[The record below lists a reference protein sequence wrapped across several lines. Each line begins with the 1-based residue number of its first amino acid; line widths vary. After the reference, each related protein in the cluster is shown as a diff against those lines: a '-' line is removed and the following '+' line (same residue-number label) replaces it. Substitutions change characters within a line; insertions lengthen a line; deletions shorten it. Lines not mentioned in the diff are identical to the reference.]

1 MDVTCAIPSGIACRA
16 IRNKRSF
23 PRRRSGS
30 GRVLGVDYC
39 KHEQEAQSDWWG
51 GWEGGLVKERG
62 SKDKRGWKALLITS
76 VILCSQYSPKQ
87 QFWSESLQVSSR
99 SSTREA
105 QGEPALI
112 LFQQWA
118 YHGREEE
125 GPSLVGCFPCEK
137 AYVPVGTETLL
148 TQTYKQTGSEICS
161 VLQGQGRI
169 FHSVEPEP
177 QNHLPKI
184 NWCSGNRFSDRIWR
198 RTQFRGRHS
207 EGVSVNCSCRK
218 AVLWE
223 NKRVLKPLLSVVWF
237 FFFVSAKFPFP
248 LISDW

>member
-105 QGEPALI
+105 QGNLPWYYSSSGHIMEGRKKGLALWDV
-112 LFQQWA
+112 F
-118 YHGREEE
+118 
-125 GPSLVGCFPCEK
+125 LV
-137 AYVPVGTETLL
+137 
-148 TQTYKQTGSEICS
+148 
-161 VLQGQGRI
+161 
-169 FHSVEPEP
+169 
-177 QNHLPKI
+177 
-184 NWCSGNRFSDRIWR
+184 
-198 RTQFRGRHS
+198 
-207 EGVSVNCSCRK
+207 RK
-218 AVLWE
+218 HMFLWE
-223 NKRVLKPLLSVVWF
+223 QRLFWHRPTSRLGVK
-237 FFFVSAKFPFP
+237 SALYCRAKAGFSIPWNQSPRIIFQRS
-248 LISDW
+248 IGVQGTD